1 MDKKLPLIP
10 SGSGGELSTAR
21 NIPEIILT
29 AGHGARFAWEEMF
42 IGQIRNK
49 DTRRAYHRAASK
61 FLEWC
66 SARNLQLTTI
76 SPADVG
82 LYLDSLRE
90 SHHVTSQKQIMAA
103 LRKLFD
109 FLVVR
114 HAIAL
119 NPAASVRTEK
129 YQVIEGKTPEIT
141 VKQARTLLSSIDTSH
156 VVGLRDKSIIC
167 VMIYT
172 GCRRSAVAKLR
183 CQDFYDGGD
192 QHYFRFEEKG
202 GKSRAIPVRHDLQML
217 IQEYLR
223 SSGVLTDITPS
234 APLFRSAVGKT
245 RQLTNQPITGNDVG
259 RIVKRRMKDAE
270 LPKRLS
276 SHSFRVTTITDLLS
290 HGVPLEDVQLLA
302 GHADPRTTRLYDRRK
317 KEVTRNIVER
327 ISI

>member
-1 MDKKLPLIP
+1 MQ
-10 SGSGGELSTAR
+10 A
-21 NIPEIILT
+21 IPEIILD
-29 AGHGARFAWEEMF
+29 AGPAARFAWEEMF
-42 IGQIRNK
+42 IGQIRNL
-49 DTRRAYHRAASK
+49 DTRRAYYRAASV

-66 SARNLQLTTI
+66 AARNLQLTTI
-76 SPADVG
+76 APADVG
-82 LYLDSLRE
+82 RYLESLRE
-90 SHHVTSQKQIMAA
+90 SHHITSQKQILAA

-109 FLVVR
+109 FMVVR
-114 HAIAL
+114 HAIVL

-141 VKQARTLLSSIDTSH
+141 LKQARRLLSSIDTTH
-156 VVGLRDKSIIC
+156 VVGLRDKSIIA

-172 GCRRSAVAKLR
+172 GCRRSAVAKLC

-192 QHYFRFEEKG
+192 QYYFRFEEKG

-217 IQEYLR
+217 LLEYLQ
-223 SSGVLTDITPS
+223 SAGVQSENTPD
-234 APLFRSAVGKT
+234 APLFRSVVRKT
-245 RQLTNQPITGNDVG
+245 KQLTNRPITGNDAG
-259 RIVKRRMKDAE
+259 RIVKRRMKDAG

-302 GHADPRTTRLYDRRK
+302 GHADPRTTRLYDRRH

-327 ISI
+327 ISVVMDESVD